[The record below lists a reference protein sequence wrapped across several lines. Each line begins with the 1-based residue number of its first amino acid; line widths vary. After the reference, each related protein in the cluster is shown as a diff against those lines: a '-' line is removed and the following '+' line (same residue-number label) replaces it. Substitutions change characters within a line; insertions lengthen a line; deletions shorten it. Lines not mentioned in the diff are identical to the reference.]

1 MYQFFES
8 IKLLDGKLHLLDLHS
23 ARLNVTRN
31 TFFENIKDI
40 DLEKELMIP
49 CEKKEGLY
57 KVKVVY
63 AQYLENVT
71 IDNYIV
77 KDHYKIK
84 FLEKPEIK
92 YDFKFLDRG
101 ILEVDSNADFED
113 VIFLKNGELTDASYS
128 NIALFDGN
136 EWFTPLNC
144 LFKGV
149 KRKSLIARGVLSQK
163 RIYKDDLSD
172 YQKIAFIN
180 AMRDFEKMYTFVLQD
195 ELLILN
201 PSL

>member
-23 ARLNVTRN
+23 ARLNATRN
-31 TFFENIKDI
+31 AFFENIKDI

-63 AQYLENVT
+63 AKYLESVT

-84 FLEKPEIK
+84 LLEKPEIF

-101 ILEVDSNADFED
+101 TLEEDINADFDD

-128 NIALFDGN
+128 NLAFFDGKS
-136 EWFTPLNC
+136 WFTPKNC
-144 LFKGV
+144 LLHGI
-149 KRKSLIARGVLSQK
+149 KRKFLLDSGIITEKQIKKEDIQGF
-163 RIYKDDLSD
+163 
-172 YQKIAFIN
+172 QKIAFIN
-180 AMRDFEKMYTFVLQD
+180 AMRDFEKMYTFVQKD
-195 ELLILN
+195 DVLLLN
-201 PSL
+201 PSE

>member
-23 ARLNVTRN
+23 AWLNATRN
-31 TFFENIKDI
+31 AFFENIKDI

-63 AQYLENVT
+63 AKYLESVT

-84 FLEKPEIK
+84 LLEKPEIF

-101 ILEVDSNADFED
+101 TLEEDINADFDD
-113 VIFLKNGELTDASYS
+113 VIFLKNVELTDASYS
-128 NIALFDGN
+128 NLAFFDGKS
-136 EWFTPLNC
+136 WFTPKNC
-144 LFKGV
+144 LLHGI
-149 KRKSLIARGVLSQK
+149 KRKFLLDSGIITEKQIKKEDIQGF
-163 RIYKDDLSD
+163 
-172 YQKIAFIN
+172 QKIAFIN
-180 AMRDFEKMYTFVLQD
+180 AMRDFEKMYTFVQKD
-195 ELLILN
+195 DVLLLN
-201 PSL
+201 PSE

>member
-23 ARLNVTRN
+23 ARLNTTRN
-31 TFFENIKDI
+31 AFFENIKDI

-63 AQYLENVT
+63 AKYLESVT

-84 FLEKPEIK
+84 LLEKPEIF

-101 ILEVDSNADFED
+101 TLDEDINADFDD

-128 NIALFDGN
+128 NLAFFDGKS
-136 EWFTPLNC
+136 WFTPKNC
-144 LFKGV
+144 LLHGI
-149 KRKSLIARGVLSQK
+149 KRKFLLDSGIITEKQIKKEDIQGF
-163 RIYKDDLSD
+163 
-172 YQKIAFIN
+172 QKIAFIN
-180 AMRDFEKMYTFVLQD
+180 AMRDFEKMYTFVQKD
-195 ELLILN
+195 DVLLLN
-201 PSL
+201 PSE

>member
-23 ARLNVTRN
+23 ARLNATRN
-31 TFFENIKDI
+31 AFFENIKDI

-63 AQYLENVT
+63 AKYLESVT

-84 FLEKPEIK
+84 LLEKPEIF

-101 ILEVDSNADFED
+101 TLEEDINADFDD

-128 NIALFDGN
+128 NIALFDGD

-144 LFKGV
+144 LFEGV
-149 KRKSLIARGVLSQK
+149 KRKSMITKGVLRQK
-163 RIYKDDLSD
+163 RIYKDALSD

-180 AMRDFEKMYTFVLQD
+180 AMRDFEKMYTFVFQD
-195 ELLILN
+195 DLLILN

>member
-23 ARLNVTRN
+23 ARLNATRN
-31 TFFENIKDI
+31 AFFENIKDI

-63 AQYLENVT
+63 AKYLESVT

-84 FLEKPEIK
+84 LLEKPEIF

-101 ILEVDSNADFED
+101 TLDEDINADFDD

-128 NIALFDGN
+128 NLAFFDGKS
-136 EWFTPLNC
+136 WFTPKNC
-144 LFKGV
+144 LLHGI
-149 KRKSLIARGVLSQK
+149 KRKFLLDSGIITEKQIKKEDIQGF
-163 RIYKDDLSD
+163 
-172 YQKIAFIN
+172 QKIAFIN
-180 AMRDFEKMYTFVLQD
+180 AMRDFEKMYTFVQKD
-195 ELLILN
+195 DVLLLN
-201 PSL
+201 PSE

>member
-23 ARLNVTRN
+23 ARLNATRN
-31 TFFENIKDI
+31 AFFENIKDI

-63 AQYLENVT
+63 AKYLESVT

-84 FLEKPEIK
+84 LLEKPEIF

-101 ILEVDSNADFED
+101 TLEEDINADFDD
-113 VIFLKNGELTDASYS
+113 VIFLKNVELTDASYS
-128 NIALFDGN
+128 NLAFFDGKS
-136 EWFTPLNC
+136 WFTPKNC
-144 LFKGV
+144 LLHGI
-149 KRKSLIARGVLSQK
+149 KRKFLLDSGIITEKQIKKEDIQGF
-163 RIYKDDLSD
+163 
-172 YQKIAFIN
+172 QKIAFIN
-180 AMRDFEKMYTFVLQD
+180 AMRDFEKMYTFVQKD
-195 ELLILN
+195 DVLLLN
-201 PSL
+201 PSE